1 MLVAGSRPAGQAP
14 AYPPN
19 SSTVSDPP
27 GFGAPVA
34 AAAVD
39 VDDAVELD
47 ADADVVDVF
56 ELELPHALATA
67 AITNTQAAI
76 AAGLLKRMA

>member
-1 MLVAGSRPAGQAP
+1 LTFVAGSRPVGHAP

-34 AAAVD
+34 ADDVD

-56 ELELPHALATA
+56 ELPHALATA